1 MHTVGMAWVSRA
13 YRRYGM
19 GVASEGT
26 AWESRAYRRYG
37 MGVASEGTAWEPRA
51 YKRYGMGVPCIQ
63 KVWHGCPV
71 HTKVHF
77 QRKKHTHSKM
87 FIDKLDAR

>member
-37 MGVASEGTAWEPRA
+37 MGVASEGMAWVSRA
-51 YKRYGMGVPCIQ
+51 YEGIVN
-63 KVWHGCPV
+63 
-71 HTKVHF
+71 F